1 MKLKDIGEFG
11 LIEKLSRGCLI
22 RPENIIKAIGDD
34 AAVFLTEPGSA
45 TLVTT
50 DLLVERIHFLRNAT
64 KGYSLGHKS
73 LAVNLSDIAAM
84 GGTPKEVFISIAIPE
99 DCPIEFIEDMYD
111 GIKTLAAKYKVN
123 VLGGDTTGSKT
134 DLIINVAVTGSALK
148 EEVLLR
154 SNAKPGDMIACT
166 GFPGESRAGLHLI
179 LEDLIPDSD
188 SDSEWLKHLFNAHV
202 LPEPHIHEG
211 RFLAKRTGVHGC
223 IDVSDGLS
231 SDLGHILKE
240 SNVGA
245 KLYAQRIPI
254 SSQLQSFCQKFNFQ
268 PVEYALS
275 GGEDYFLL
283 CTISKGEAEEIA
295 EDFMKKFNQSLHII
309 GEITDSG
316 NLILVEFDGKEKEIY
331 STGWDHFNKG

>member
-11 LIEKLSRGCLI
+11 LIEKISRGCLI

-34 AAVFLTEPGSA
+34 AAVFLTEPGTA

-50 DLLVERIHFLRNAT
+50 DLLVERVHFLRNVAS
-64 KGYSLGHKS
+64 GFSLGHKS

-84 GGTPKEVFISIAIPE
+84 GGTAKEVFVSIAIPN
-99 DCPIEFIEDMYD
+99 DCPIKYIEDLYD
-111 GIKTLAAKYKVN
+111 GIKTLAARYEVN

-134 DLIINVAVTGSALK
+134 DLIINIAVTGSVLK

-154 SNAKPGDMIACT
+154 SSAKPGDMIACT

-179 LEDLIPDSD
+179 LEDLPT
-188 SDSEWLKHLFNAHV
+188 DSEPQKHLFNAHV
-202 LPEPHIHEG
+202 MPEPHLHEG
-211 RFLAKRTGVHGC
+211 RFLSKSPGIHAC

-231 SDLGHILKE
+231 SDIRHILKE
-240 SNVGA
+240 SGVGA
-245 KLYAQRIPI
+245 KLYTQQIPI
-254 SSQLQSFCQKFNFQ
+254 SSELQHFCRKFDFQ

-283 CTISKGEAEEIA
+283 CTMSKQEAEKIA
-295 EDFMKKFNQSLHII
+295 EDFMKEFNRSLHIV
-309 GEITDSG
+309 GEISDSG
-316 NLILVEFDGKEKEIY
+316 NLTLTEPNGEEKVII
-331 STGWDHFNKG
+331 STGWDHFEKG